1 MNDQLQLFPVN
12 EAPLPLLRVVE
23 VIASA
28 SKHTTCHHEL
38 SKDEYWLGNTRGI
51 TIPEHYKSLKTIRL
65 GEQAYC
71 IKGTPL
77 DRNHYRPLI
86 LNKSEEQAYERIYAQ
101 LMSDASRGR

>member
-1 MNDQLQLFPVN
+1 MNNQLQLFPVN
-12 EAPLPLLRVVE
+12 EAPQPVLRVAE

-28 SKHTTCHHEL
+28 SKHTSCQHEL
-38 SKDEYWLGNTRGI
+38 SKDEIWLGNHRGAI
-51 TIPEHYKSLKTIRL
+51 HEDLKSLKTIRL

-86 LNKSEEQAYERIYAQ
+86 INRSEEMDYERIYAKW
-101 LMSDASRGR
+101 MSDASRGR